1 MSVRS
6 DYPELVRISNGM
18 GVHIL
23 EDAEDQARRALDEL
37 ARLRAAADEPDPRF
51 RGHEA
56 YITFDHEADREPDL
70 ERKPWQLVIPSPDGR
85 AYERRAWTPEPLVH
99 AAIKWGSDRGIG
111 ITVIVVRGL
120 RDRALVVVTCDAT
133 YGLTD
138 SPANPDA
145 LLAMNIAGLT
155 EACRVARRVVL
166 LKSMDFVTG
175 GELHP
180 HTRHLEHHA
189 EQLGWAVYERL
200 VHLPTG
206 GRPQPATSPCR
217 RCGGTGHQRLR
228 VHPVCEH
235 CAGRGDIV
243 RRQLRARRRPSTLTI
258 LVPRHLRRG
267 AA

>member
-1 MSVRS
+1 MT
-6 DYPELVRISNGM
+6 
-18 GVHIL
+18 
-23 EDAEDQARRALDEL
+23 DQL
-37 ARLRAAADEPDPRF
+37 AVA
-51 RGHEA
+51 H
-56 YITFDHEADREPDL
+56 
-70 ERKPWQLVIPSPDGR
+70 
-85 AYERRAWTPEPLVH
+85 AWPTN
-99 AAIKWGSDRGIG
+99 A
-111 ITVIVVRGL
+111 
-120 RDRALVVVTCDAT
+120 ALVVDVFALLDVAGLAGPDAEVLDVTYGDGLWWTKHRPTWFLWHARADDPSFDFRRLPYPSDWCDVVVFDPPYCGKGGRETSGLKRMDAT

-228 VHPVCEH
+228 VHPACEH